1 MKPSFYSLN
10 FIELS
15 QICRQQD
22 LGRDVASWLYNWHYK
37 QNQPSAFK
45 SPRFSKRAAEF
56 IANNFEFE
64 RPKIQEVHQASDRTV
79 KFLFQLS
86 DGRSVETVLIPF
98 QGKYT
103 ACLSSQVGC
112 AMNCSFCYTGTQG
125 FTRNLETHE
134 IVGQLLEAKRWLSDN
149 RPTDCRLLNLV
160 FMGQG
165 EPLHNFDAV
174 KKSVEIFLT
183 QNGLSFADHKITIST
198 AGFLPG
204 LKRWRTEMPAVNIAL
219 SLHAVDSHVRDKL
232 IPINRKY
239 NLKDVLQCIDEIP
252 LADKR
257 FVTFE
262 YLMIAG
268 LNDSPQDASALGEL
282 LKNRRAFVNLIPFNP
297 FPNSQYQRPEDNKM
311 HDFKECL
318 EQYGMPVTVRTT
330 KGDAI
335 LAACGQLKV

>member
-1 MKPSFYSLN
+1 MKQSFYSLN
-10 FIELS
+10 FTELS
-15 QICRQQD
+15 QVCREQD
-22 LGRDVASWLYNWHYK
+22 LGREVASWLYNWHYK
-37 QNQPSAFK
+37 QNQQSPFQ
-45 SPRFSKRAAEF
+45 SPRLSKKAAEF
-56 IANNFEFE
+56 LGNHFEFQ
-64 RPKIQEVHQASDRTV
+64 RPEIQEVHQATDRTV
-79 KFLFQLS
+79 KFLFQLA

-125 FTRNLETHE
+125 FTRNLKTQE

-149 RPTDCRLLNLV
+149 RPNDCRLLNVV

-183 QNGLSFADHKITIST
+183 QNGLSLADHKITIST
-198 AGFLPG
+198 AGYLPG
-204 LKRWRTEMPAVNIAL
+204 LMRWREEMPTVNIAL
-219 SLHAVDSHVRDKL
+219 SLHAVDSDVRNEL

-239 NLKDVLQCIDEIP
+239 DLNEVLNCIDEIP
-252 LADKR
+252 LQDKR

-262 YLMIAG
+262 YLMIAD
-268 LNDSPQDASALGEL
+268 LNDSTTDAKALGSL
-282 LKNRRAFVNLIPFNP
+282 LQNRRAFINLIPFNP
-297 FPNSQYQRPEDNKM
+297 FPNSRYKRPDDGRM
-311 HDFKECL
+311 QAFKECL
-318 EQYGMPVTVRTT
+318 EGFGMPVTMRTT